1 MNLGRKL
8 IIIGG
13 IIMGLSYV
21 PLLLMMFGHYP
32 TFLMQEIRQNSG
44 TYSVV
49 SGELIPF
56 IQIFVYGGFSL
67 LIAGGTYRFWRKRK

>member
-13 IIMGLSYV
+13 IIVGLSYV

-49 SGELIPF
+49 FDELVPF
-56 IQIFVYGGFSL
+56 VQIFVYVGFSL
-67 LIAGGTYRFWRKRK
+67 LIAGGTYRFWRRK